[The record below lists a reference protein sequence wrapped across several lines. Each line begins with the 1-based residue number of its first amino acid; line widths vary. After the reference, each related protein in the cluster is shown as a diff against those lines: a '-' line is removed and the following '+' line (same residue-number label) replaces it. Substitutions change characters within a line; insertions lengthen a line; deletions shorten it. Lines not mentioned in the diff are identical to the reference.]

1 MIALFSVL
9 ALAEPGRVTAT
20 GWVTGSADPTPG
32 PQWHGAVDYGVLP
45 HLALGGQ
52 GALGPRGPSV
62 AFGPRVDL
70 VDGRWWRV
78 GVHALPGVVA
88 PPGGQVAPALQVG
101 GQVSWLAF
109 WGVSFVV
116 RADQTLIR
124 GGGPLEVGGGLGV
137 RL

>member
-20 GWVTGSADPTPG
+20 GWATAAVSAPG
-32 PQWHGAVDYGVLP
+32 PQLHGAVDYGVIR

-52 GALGPRGPSV
+52 GSLGPRGPSV
-62 AFGPRVDL
+62 AVGPRFDVVDS
-70 VDGRWWRV
+70 DWWRV
-78 GVHALPGVVA
+78 GLHVLPGVVA
-88 PPGGQVAPALQVG
+88 QPGHSIAPALQVG

-116 RADQTLIR
+116 RADKTLAQD
-124 GGGPLEVGGGLGV
+124 GGPLEIGGGLAV
-137 RL
+137 RM